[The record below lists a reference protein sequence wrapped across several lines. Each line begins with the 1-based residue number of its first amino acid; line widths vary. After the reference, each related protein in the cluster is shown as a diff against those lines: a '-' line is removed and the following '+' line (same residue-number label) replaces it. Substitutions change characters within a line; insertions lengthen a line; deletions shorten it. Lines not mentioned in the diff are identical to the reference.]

1 VLTFKIGAEQDAIP
15 GTKSHVTILNT
26 KETTSGQHTTVKVQD
41 RQVWMPVT
49 FAHKG
54 RTVSTWLLMDT
65 GAMSTVIP
73 AALARQLGVMP
84 EETVI
89 GKARVADGSVVQ
101 TDDVVLDQVKVG
113 PKERRNL
120 NVKIMSSAGAL
131 GFGLLGQDFLGEFLY
146 TVDTKKGMIHWQ

>member
-1 VLTFKIGAEQDAIP
+1 
-15 GTKSHVTILNT
+15 
-26 KETTSGQHTTVKVQD
+26 
-41 RQVWMPVT
+41 
-49 FAHKG
+49 
-54 RTVSTWLLMDT
+54 MDT